1 MLVVVSVE
9 GEVLAVMTSGVDAH
23 MIQKSHPGSR
33 IYRCSANTT
42 DVTQVAG
49 DPVRCVQTDDNVC
62 MFSKVNQPCTD
73 SDSDLDLNSDP
84 DPDSNL
90 DTHGCHDSTNV
101 R

>member
-9 GEVLAVMTSGVDAH
+9 GEVLALMTSGVDAH

-33 IYRCSANTT
+33 TYRCLANST

-49 DPVRCVQTDDNVC
+49 DPVRCVQTIDNVC

-73 SDSDLDLNSDP
+73 LNPDR
-84 DPDSNL
+84 DPDSDL